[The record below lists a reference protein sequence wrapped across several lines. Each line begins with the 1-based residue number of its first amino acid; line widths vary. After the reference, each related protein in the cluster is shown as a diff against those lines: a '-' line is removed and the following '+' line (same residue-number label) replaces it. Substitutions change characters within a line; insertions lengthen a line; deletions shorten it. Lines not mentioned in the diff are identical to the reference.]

1 MSDMRTWNVM
11 ANSSGNAELLLSG
24 DSFEEALQAS
34 LERIAAEALPKGGRW
49 RPVTANAEWQP
60 GILRNKGGVEV
71 TIDAELPKAAG
82 GKTQTQFVVW
92 IAASRADLP
101 QPIFLTFAAAT
112 V

>member
-1 MSDMRTWNVM
+1 MTDMRTWNVM

-24 DSFEEALQAS
+24 ASFEEALVAS
-34 LERIAAEALPKGGRW
+34 LDQIAADTMPKGGRW

-71 TIDAELPKAAG
+71 TIDAEVSKASG

-101 QPIFLTFAAAT
+101 QPISISFAAAT